1 MKTKPAHLFSVF
13 IFILTVV
20 LIFERCKKT
29 DDPKPP
35 PTPNTTPTVSSFSPA
50 SDTTGGTIVI
60 SGTNFSTNTA
70 EDIVQINGVTATVIS
85 ATSTQLT
92 IKVPNGA
99 SNGNIT
105 VTVNGQ
111 SATSP
116 GAFVLTETGP
126 GPVITKFS
134 PAIIGIGYPLTIK
147 GIGFNTDMPSNV
159 VTINGAQAS
168 LVSASDTQLVVIV
181 PITAS
186 SGKIAVTVKGH
197 SGTSTTDIRIIRL
210 TVTTI
215 AGSGN
220 AGFTDGTG
228 TAASFNG
235 LRGIVGDQNGNH
247 YVVDANNHTVRKITS
262 AGVVTTMIGTG
273 VFLAPPNES
282 APFGIVMDSHGNLFV
297 SEQGRHDIKE
307 IMPGGIVTTFAGDV
321 NGNSGNTNGI
331 GTAARFNNPMG
342 LAIDVNDNL
351 FVTESGNV
359 SIRKITPA
367 AVVTTL
373 AGTGS
378 IGSADGIGTAASFQY
393 PFNLCIGPDGSLY
406 VADVNNFKIRK
417 ITPSGVVSTF
427 AGNGI
432 KGYLDGPAL
441 SANFYWASSLAIDHA
456 GNLYISEGQLNYIRM
471 ITPDGIV
478 VTLAGNGKNAAV
490 DGVGGFASFY
500 YLSGMTV
507 DPDGTIYITEGG
519 SNTVRKMVV
528 Q

>member
-1 MKTKPAHLFSVF
+1 MKTRPAHLFSAF

-35 PTPNTTPTVSSFSPA
+35 PTPNATPTISSFSPA

-105 VTVNGQ
+105 VTINGH

-147 GIGFNTDMPSNV
+147 GTGFNTDMPSNV

-168 LVSASDTQLVVIV
+168 MVSASDTQLVVTV

-197 SGTSTTDIRIIRL
+197 SGTSTSDLRIIKL

-215 AGSGN
+215 AGSGIS
-220 AGFTDGTG
+220 GFTDGTG
-228 TAASFNG
+228 TAASFNEP
-235 LRGIVGDQNGNH
+235 LGIVGDPNGNH
-247 YVVDANNHTVRKITS
+247 YVVDVNNHTVRKVSPT
-262 AGVVTTMIGTG
+262 GVVTTIIGTG
-273 VFLAPPNES
+273 IFKVLPNES
-282 APFGIVMDSHGNLFV
+282 APLWNH
-297 SEQGRHDIKE
+297 
-307 IMPGGIVTTFAGDV
+307 
-321 NGNSGNTNGI
+321 NGQS
-331 GTAARFNNPMG
+331 
-342 LAIDVNDNL
+342 
-351 FVTESGNV
+351 
-359 SIRKITPA
+359 
-367 AVVTTL
+367 
-373 AGTGS
+373 
-378 IGSADGIGTAASFQY
+378 
-393 PFNLCIGPDGSLY
+393 
-406 VADVNNFKIRK
+406 
-417 ITPSGVVSTF
+417 
-427 AGNGI
+427 
-432 KGYLDGPAL
+432 
-441 SANFYWASSLAIDHA
+441 W
-456 GNLYISEGQLNYIRM
+456 
-471 ITPDGIV
+471 
-478 VTLAGNGKNAAV
+478 
-490 DGVGGFASFY
+490 
-500 YLSGMTV
+500 
-507 DPDGTIYITEGG
+507 
-519 SNTVRKMVV
+519 
-528 Q
+528 